1 MVRMR
6 DRLAAMPPDRR
17 LNTLGELP
25 AHLSDAQQ
33 FERLSQLLD
42 DFEFIEAK
50 IAEFGPQPA
59 IEDYDLLHNFP
70 EDGPA
75 KSVVLRQVQSS
86 LRMSADVIGRDPGQL
101 AAQLLGRLREG
112 QHPEIDSLR
121 RQARSGA
128 DSPRLLPLSPSLIPP
143 DSPLLRNLGDGTF
156 SLFAVAVTPDGRRA
170 IYGGEDEDAVVL
182 DLEAGQE
189 IMRLSGHQSW
199 INAVAISSDGKL
211 VVTGSDDNTAKVWN
225 LETKEEVSTFRG
237 HTGAVWSVAFTPD
250 ELWVVSGSNDQTIR
264 VWDLKN
270 GCEKA
275 VLRGHDGPVW
285 SLAVSPKQD
294 VLVSGSKDGT
304 LRVWDLGSGQ
314 HLSTLAHKSS
324 PVNSVAISPD
334 GKKVLSGSLDGTVA
348 VWNLQRGRRSEN

>member
-1 MVRMR
+1 
-6 DRLAAMPPDRR
+6 MPSLV
-17 LNTLGELP
+17 LN
-25 AHLSDAQQ
+25 
-33 FERLSQLLD
+33 
-42 DFEFIEAK
+42 
-50 IAEFGPQPA
+50 QPSKTT
-59 IEDYDLLHNFP
+59 IFCITF
-70 EDGPA
+70 
-75 KSVVLRQVQSS
+75 LRTALQSQSS
-86 LRMSADVIGRDPGQL
+86 SARYSLHLECPQMSSAGTL
-101 AAQLLGRLREG
+101 ASLLPSCWEDCEKG

-237 HTGAVWSVAFTPD
+237 HTSAVWSVAFTPD

-294 VLVSGSKDGT
+294 ILVSGSKDGT

-314 HLSTLAHKSS
+314 HPVHARSQIQPCKFSRHLTGWQKGLVRLA
-324 PVNSVAISPD
+324 
-334 GKKVLSGSLDGTVA
+334 
-348 VWNLQRGRRSEN
+348 RRHR